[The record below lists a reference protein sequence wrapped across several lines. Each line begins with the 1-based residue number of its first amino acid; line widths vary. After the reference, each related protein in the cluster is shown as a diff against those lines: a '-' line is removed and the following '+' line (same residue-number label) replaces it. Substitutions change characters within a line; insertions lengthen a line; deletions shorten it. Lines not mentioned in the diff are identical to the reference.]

1 MKRST
6 FFSILAASVV
16 VILAIGGAGFYWL
29 IANSPLNLLQSGG
42 QNQQPTAAM
51 FISKQAPVMVSLLV
65 NPDRLQALG
74 QVVASPENADK
85 IRDRLDRLQEN
96 LLANTDLDYKQDIAP
111 WLGDEITLAITNV
124 DIDRDRKTG
133 QKPGYLIV
141 LATRNSQLSKQ
152 FLDDF
157 WRKKAVAGEKL
168 IFESYQGAKLIYAN
182 SDANLVSAAV
192 GDRFL
197 LFANDPKVLRDA
209 INNVQAPALSLK
221 NSPSYQQ
228 ALQSLHGGQ
237 LGFIFFNIP
246 SLTNWISGNSAV
258 VNSNLS
264 APQIYDSLV
273 TTLGLQPQ
281 GILAQTAWLVTPGS
295 EIPAVAPTLSHPV
308 GALQYLPAQTS
319 LAIGGNN
326 LYQLTESMAGKLG
339 KNTVVSA
346 AINQTLN
353 NLKNRWGIDL
363 AKDIFVWVKDEY
375 ALGLLPPNPTA
386 ENPANSNSNSDW
398 IFVAKKSNDKAAIEH
413 LDKLA
418 LQAGLSIGPLK
429 LGNQQV
435 SAWTNL
441 STATAAGDANSLII
455 KADVKGVRTT
465 VGDYEIFT
473 TSIEAMDEAL
483 QAGENSLLNNSRFQ
497 GAIAPLPKLNDGYVY
512 LDWQTVEPLLRR
524 QFPFLKFVEIVGKPL
539 FDNLQSISIS
549 SQGSQATIRNT
560 SAFLKLAVAKDK

>member
-16 VILAIGGAGFYWL
+16 VILSIGGAGFYWL
-29 IANSPLNLLQSGG
+29 TSNSPLNLLQSGG
-42 QNQQPTAAM
+42 QNHQPTAAM
-51 FISKQAPVMVSLLV
+51 FIPKQAPVMVSLLV

-111 WLGDEITLAITNV
+111 WLGDEITLAITNS
-124 DIDRDRKTG
+124 DIDRDSKTG
-133 QKPGYLIV
+133 QKPGYLMV
-141 LATRNSQLSKQ
+141 VSTRNSQLSKQ

-157 WRKKAVAGEKL
+157 WRKKDVAGEKL
-168 IFESYQGAKLIYAN
+168 VFESYQGAKLIYTN
-182 SDANLVSAAV
+182 SDVNLVSAAV

-246 SLTNWISGNSAV
+246 SLTNWISGNYAA

-281 GILAQTAWLVTPGS
+281 GILAKTAWLVTPGY
-295 EIPAVAPTLSHPV
+295 EIPAVAPTLDHPV
-308 GALQYLPAQTS
+308 GALQYLPAKTS

-326 LYQLTESMAGKLG
+326 LYQLTESMAGELG
-339 KNTVVSA
+339 KNNVFYSG
-346 AINQTLN
+346 INQILTN
-353 NLKNRWGIDL
+353 VKNRWGIDL
-363 AKDIFVWVKDEY
+363 AKDIFVWVNDEY
-375 ALGLLPPNPTA
+375 ALGLLPPSNA
-386 ENPANSNSNSDW
+386 SEHNSNSDW
-398 IFVAKKSNDKAAIEH
+398 IFVTKKSNDKAAIEH

-418 LQAGLSIGPLK
+418 LQSGLSIGPLK

-441 STATAAGDANSLII
+441 TTASASGDANSLII

-483 QAGENSLLNNSRFQ
+483 QARENSLLNDSRFQ
-497 GAIAPLPKLNDGYVY
+497 GAIASLPEINDGYVY
-512 LDWQTVEPLLRR
+512 LDWQTIEPFLRR

-539 FDNLQSISIS
+539 FDNLQAISIS
-549 SQGSQATIRNT
+549 SQGSQATIRST
-560 SAFLKLAVAKDK
+560 SAFLKLAVTEDK